1 LRGFLTS
8 HSIIKSQSPRFKKN
22 RRNIMSTLLRID
34 SSSRLQGSH
43 SRALADHLQAQW
55 LASHTGGKVILRD
68 LVKTPIPHIL
78 DITIAGYYTPTDQHT
93 PELRAAVAL
102 SDELIAELLSADTL
116 LFSIPLY
123 NFSIPSALKA
133 YIDHTVRIGQT
144 FGHDEKTGLFG
155 LVEGKKAYVTASY
168 GASGYVGGSLASYN
182 FLEPY
187 YEGVARLY
195 RHQRRYVLLCRR
207 YVHRSRHTR
216 CDAGKGIGGDRAC
229 RHGMKPRVLS
239 QNTNGENYN
248 IRRNDHCRRAGR

>member
-1 LRGFLTS
+1 
-8 HSIIKSQSPRFKKN
+8 
-22 RRNIMSTLLRID
+22 MSTLLRID

-123 NFSIPSALKA
+123 NFSIPSALKS

-187 YEGVARLY
+187 MRALLGFIGISDVTFFSVEGTSTDPATLAAT
-195 RHQRRYVLLCRR
+195 QEKAL
-207 YVHRSRHTR
+207 
-216 CDAGKGIGGDRAC
+216 AEIG
-229 RHGMKPRVLS
+229 RVV
-239 QNTNGENYN
+239 T
-248 IRRNDHCRRAGR
+248 A